1 MSFVIDT
8 NILVELERDNKII
21 ISKLEGLDLIK
32 GNIHITSPSYSEFYL
47 GLLNK
52 SKEKLEKEKDRL
64 DKYKLLNTTKNS
76 SKLLA
81 EIKHKV
87 TKTGTMIPIF
97 DLLIASIVMD
107 SRMPL
112 VTLDGHFKKIQ
123 NLNIILIE

>member
-1 MSFVIDT
+1 MTFVIDT
-8 NILVELERDNKII
+8 NILVELERDNKVI

-32 GNIHITSPSYSEFYL
+32 GNIYITSPSYSEFYL

-52 SKEKLEKEKDRL
+52 SNEKLEKEKERL

-87 TKTGTMIPIF
+87 TKAGTMIPIF

-123 NLNIILIE
+123 NLNVILIE